1 MKEIRERCRSRLVD
15 GLIAASLRLA
25 RSEEHTG
32 SLWFAREALR
42 RDSRREDVHI
52 ALMEAQIAADQR
64 GPALETYFQCRRFLA
79 EDLGI
84 DPSPKLVG
92 LYRSIIEYEEAL

>member
-1 MKEIRERCRSRLVD
+1 MTTLFSGELLPTETECDYVTEIRERCRSRLVD

-42 RDSRREDVHI
+42 RYLTDD
-52 ALMEAQIAADQR
+52 
-64 GPALETYFQCRRFLA
+64 
-79 EDLGI
+79 
-84 DPSPKLVG
+84 K
-92 LYRSIIEYEEAL
+92 EEH